1 MPIATLLQRP
11 AILDR
16 SAQRHLIGGE
26 WVTATSGEYFES
38 INPATGEVIARLAVG
53 EAVDVDRAVKAA
65 RQAFAG
71 EWSRWKPY
79 DRQRLLLK
87 IHDLIERDFEELALI
102 ETLDMGAPL
111 QRTRSL
117 KRYISQLLMFY
128 ASQALNVAGE
138 TLPNSLP
145 GNITT
150 LSLKAPV
157 GVVGGIIPWNGPLIS
172 QWWIL
177 GPVLA
182 TGCTAVIKPA
192 EDASLS
198 VLRIAELLQE
208 AGVPPGVVNV
218 VTGYGH
224 VAGAALAEHRDVDR
238 IAFTGSTETGRKIIQ
253 ASATNIKRL
262 QLELGGKSPDIVFA
276 DADLDAAVPGAAM
289 AAFNNTGQICYAG
302 TRLFVQRSIQQEFVQ
317 RLTAF
322 AKTLRVGD
330 GADPKVQLG
339 PIISAKQLDRVMH
352 YVDIGQQE
360 GATLACGGKR
370 LQGALG
376 KGFFIEPTVFSNVG
390 NNMTIA
396 QEEIFGPVVSVIPFD
411 DADEA
416 LRLANDIDYGLGGAV
431 WTRSLSTAMKMSHGI
446 RAGTIWVNCY
456 GQIDP
461 GVGFGGYRMSGY
473 GWKGGPQHV
482 DAFLYQKAVYMNLD

>member
-1 MPIATLLQRP
+1 M
-11 AILDR
+11 
-16 SAQRHLIGGE
+16 
-26 WVTATSGEYFES
+26 
-38 INPATGEVIARLAVG
+38 
-53 EAVDVDRAVKAA
+53 
-65 RQAFAG
+65 
-71 EWSRWKPY
+71 
-79 DRQRLLLK
+79 
-87 IHDLIERDFEELALI
+87 
-102 ETLDMGAPL
+102 
-111 QRTRSL
+111 
-117 KRYISQLLMFY
+117 
-128 ASQALNVAGE
+128 
-138 TLPNSLP
+138 
-145 GNITT
+145 
-150 LSLKAPV
+150 
-157 GVVGGIIPWNGPLIS
+157 
-172 QWWIL
+172 
-177 GPVLA
+177 
-182 TGCTAVIKPA
+182 
-192 EDASLS
+192 
-198 VLRIAELLQE
+198 
-208 AGVPPGVVNV
+208 PPGVVNV

-276 DADLDAAVPGAAM
+276 DANLDAAVPGAAM

-330 GADPKVQLG
+330 GADPRVQLG
-339 PIISAKQLDRVMH
+339 PIISAKQLDRVMR

-360 GATLACGGKR
+360 GATLACGGRR

-376 KGFFIEPTVFSNVG
+376 KGFFIEPTVFNDVG
-390 NNMTIA
+390 NDMTIA

-473 GWKGGPQHV
+473 GWKGGPHHV